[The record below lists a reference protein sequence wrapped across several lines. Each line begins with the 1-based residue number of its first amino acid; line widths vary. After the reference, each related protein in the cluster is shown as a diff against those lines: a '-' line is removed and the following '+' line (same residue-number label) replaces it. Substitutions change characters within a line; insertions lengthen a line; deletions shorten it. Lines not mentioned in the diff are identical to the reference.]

1 MRSTIYWRVLRSVY
15 RQAHLRSV
23 YRQWVAVTCT
33 ALVCTALA
41 LMDATPLPLRVVAV
55 TILVGWVAG
64 LVWAAFLTCR
74 TSRD

>member
-1 MRSTIYWRVLRSVY
+1 MRSTIYWRVLRAVY

-23 YRQWVAVTCT
+23 YRQWVAVI
-33 ALVCTALA
+33 CTALA

-64 LVWAAFLTCR
+64 LVWAEFLTCR